1 MSTDL
6 CVLGMGYIGLPT
18 ACTFATHGLKVVGVD
33 VNQRVVDLLRN
44 GEPHIQE
51 PGLRA
56 LVKDAVRSGNLS
68 ITDEPTEADA
78 FLIAVPTPIQGDK
91 RADLSYVRSA
101 AESIVAW
108 LRKGNL
114 VVLESTCPPGTTA
127 NVLAPI
133 LAKSGLRPSEDFH
146 LVYSPERVLPGKIL
160 TELVENSRVV
170 GGIDSASAEAGR
182 GLYRRFVQG
191 EIILTDATTA
201 ELVKLMENTYRD
213 VNIAVANEFAR
224 LAEGLGVDVWHAIEL
239 ANRHPRVQILRPGP
253 GVGGHCISIDPW
265 FLVEADPASAAL
277 IKQARVTNDS
287 QPAHVVELI
296 RQAAGGRLEGLRVAA
311 LGLAY
316 KADVDDLRESPA
328 LAVASGLA
336 ASGATVRTYEPMAA
350 SAMAPGA
357 EAAAS
362 LAEALEGADAVVLL
376 VDHRELIDLDP
387 AMAAGLMKGR
397 LAFDTRGRWI
407 SDVWRAAG
415 FDFHL
420 LGAPP
425 HG

>member
-6 CVLGMGYIGLPT
+6 CVMGMGYIGLPT
-18 ACTFATHGLKVVGVD
+18 ACTFATHGLRVVGVD
-33 VNQRVVDLLRN
+33 TNQRVVHLLRN

-56 LVKDAVRSGNLS
+56 LVKDALQSGNLS
-68 ITDEPTEADA
+68 IKEEPTQAEA
-78 FLIAVPTPIQGDK
+78 FLVAVPTPIQADK

-101 AESIVAW
+101 AESMVDY
-108 LRKGNL
+108 LRRGNL

-127 NVLAPI
+127 NVVAPI
-133 LAKSGLRPSEDFH
+133 LARSGLQPGKDFH

-160 TELVENSRVV
+160 TELAENSRVV
-170 GGIDSASAEAGR
+170 GGIDPASAEAGR
-182 GLYRRFVQG
+182 DLYQRFVKG
-191 EIILTDATTA
+191 EIVLTDATTA

-213 VNIAVANEFAR
+213 VNIAVANEFAG
-224 LAEGLGVDVWHAIEL
+224 LAEGLGVNVWHAIEL

-265 FLVEADPASAAL
+265 FLVEADPASTAL
-277 IKQARVTNDS
+277 IKQARETNDS
-287 QPAHVVELI
+287 QPAHVVDLI
-296 RQAAGGRLEGLRVAA
+296 RQAAGGRLEGFQVAA

-336 ASGATVRTYEPMAA
+336 VLGADVRTYEPMAP
-350 SAMAPGA
+350 SALAPGA
-357 EAAAS
+357 KAAAS
-362 LAEALEGADAVVLL
+362 VAEALEQADAVVLL
-376 VDHRELIDLDP
+376 VDHRELLKIDP
-387 AMAAGLMKGR
+387 EMAAGLMSGR
-397 LAFDTRGRWI
+397 LVFDTRGRWNPE
-407 SDVWRAAG
+407 SWRAAG
-415 FDFHL
+415 FEFHL
-420 LGAPP
+420 LGAPA

>member
-1 MSTDL
+1 MDL

-33 VNQRVVDLLRN
+33 VNQRVVGLLRN
-44 GEPHIQE
+44 GKPHIQE
-51 PGLRA
+51 PGLRD
-56 LVKDAVRSGNLS
+56 LVKDAMRSGNLS
-68 ITDEPTEADA
+68 ISEEPVEADA
-78 FLIAVPTPIQGDK
+78 FLIAVPTPIQADK

-101 AESIVAW
+101 AESMVGW

-127 NVLAPI
+127 KVVAPI
-133 LAKSGLRPSEDFH
+133 LAQSGLQPGEDFH
-146 LVYSPERVLPGKIL
+146 LVYSPERVLPGRIL

-170 GGIDSASAEAGR
+170 GGIDRASAEAGR
-182 GLYRRFVQG
+182 DLYQRFVKG
-191 EIILTDATTA
+191 EIVLTDATTA

-213 VNIAVANEFAR
+213 VNVAVANEFAR
-224 LAEGLGVDVWHAIEL
+224 LAEGLGVDVWQAIEL

-277 IKQARVTNDS
+277 IKQARETNDG
-287 QPAHVVELI
+287 QPAYVVDLI
-296 RQAAGGRLEGLRVAA
+296 RRAAGGRLDGLRVAA

-328 LAVASGLA
+328 LAVASGLV
-336 ASGATVRTYEPMAA
+336 ASGASVCTYEPMAA
-350 SAMAPGA
+350 EASVPGA

-362 LAEALEGADAVVLL
+362 LPDALEGAAAVVLL
-376 VDHRELIDLDP
+376 VDHRAFVELDP
-387 AMAAGLMKGR
+387 EMAAGLMQGR
-397 LAFDTRGRWI
+397 LAFDSRGRWNPE
-407 SDVWRAAG
+407 SWRAAG
-415 FDFHL
+415 FDLHV
-420 LGAPP
+420 LGAPAY
-425 HG
+425 G